1 MVIELVTAL
10 ALLALIV
17 GGLTVTQRA
26 AGLANAVQLERQH
39 CVAAAQAQLE
49 RLSAGGKPLPAA
61 QVEDLWPGVR
71 TRLSAA
77 EGQGEWKGLTLVTV
91 EAQGQTRGRPV
102 RVELSRYYDRAP
114 EVQP

>member
-1 MVIELVTAL
+1 MLVDLVTAL

-17 GGLTVTQRA
+17 GGLTLTRRA
-26 AGLANAVQLERQH
+26 TGLANALQLERQH
-39 CVAAAQAQLE
+39 CLAAAQAQLE
-49 RLSAGGKPLPAA
+49 RLSAGGKPLSAE
-61 QVEDLWPGVR
+61 QVEGLWRGVR

-77 EGQGEWKGLTLVTV
+77 EGQGDWKGLTLVTV
-91 EAQGQTRGRPV
+91 EALSQARGRAV